1 MPPMIHAIFFVAVCI
16 SDQEGKLE
24 LKEDVMMMGGL
35 IRRFTLFDNV
45 TTDVSLLIRK
55 RSI

>member
-1 MPPMIHAIFFVAVCI
+1 MIHAIFFVAVCI